1 MCIHLYNYIQLAVL
15 RRVYVRMHFVTPNE
29 WYFVEDQVDQ
39 GGIELLLLIII
50 VLITIW
56 VLQNIKVHPDEPEQ
70 PPFKNA
76 ELDGL
81 PWPKAS
87 FRAS

>member
-1 MCIHLYNYIQLAVL
+1 
-15 RRVYVRMHFVTPNE
+15 MHFVTPNE

-39 GGIELLLLIII
+39 GGIELLLLISI

-70 PPFKNA
+70 PPNYA